1 MIYIKQTCEPLFQT
15 VFHLNPS
22 QIYGF
27 INNLKRPY
35 IPKPD
40 FELKISEF
48 DPSVAL
54 KKEVMNLMQTYFN
67 DIYLKQTFEPFLKRP
82 NFENFD

>member
-54 KKEVMNLMQTYFN
+54 KKEVMNDPCRVTILLT
-67 DIYLKQTFEPFLKRP
+67 FLKRP